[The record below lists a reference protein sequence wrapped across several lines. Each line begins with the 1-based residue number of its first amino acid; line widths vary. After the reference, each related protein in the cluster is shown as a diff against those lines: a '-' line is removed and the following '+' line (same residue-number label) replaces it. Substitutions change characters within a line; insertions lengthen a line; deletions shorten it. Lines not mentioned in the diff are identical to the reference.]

1 MSFFRVA
8 LKNILRRR
16 LRTALTLCGVA
27 VGIAAFTAL
36 VGFSRSFEQAWLRLY
51 EGSGTDLVV
60 VQKMFLNTSVDE
72 TVGAQLR
79 AIPDVAA
86 AEPFLANLVD
96 LTPEINALVYGWPA
110 GSFEFDPLTI
120 LQGRRFRD
128 GVLEVMLGEV
138 LADNLGKKAGDSLEI
153 QGAMFQ
159 VVGVFRGGSALE
171 IGAAIMPIDELQ
183 RLTDLTGKVTAF
195 HVRLRK
201 PGNGE
206 SGEALIRQARA
217 TIEAAVPGLK
227 AVPAGDR
234 ARNNQL
240 VVLARS
246 TAWGTSLIALFIGA
260 LGIANTM
267 AMSVFERTREIGILR
282 SLGWKRVR
290 VIKLILIEAATL
302 GLAGG
307 CLGIAGGWLAL
318 HILAA
323 LPATAT
329 FVSPV
334 VPLWQGIESLCI
346 AVLIGLLAG
355 MAPAWR
361 GSRLSPVE
369 ALRYE

>member
-16 LRTALTLCGVA
+16 LRTALTLCGVT
-27 VGIAAFTAL
+27 VGIGAFTAL
-36 VGFSRSFEQAWLRLY
+36 VGFSRSFEQAWLKLY
-51 EGSGTDLVV
+51 EGPGTDLVV
-60 VQKMFLNTSVDE
+60 VQKMFLNTSVDQ
-72 TVGAQLR
+72 TAGLKLH
-79 AIPDVAA
+79 AIPDVAD
-86 AEPFLANLVD
+86 AEPFLANLID

-110 GSFEFDPLTI
+110 DSFEFTPLDI
-120 LQGRRFRD
+120 LQGRRFHD
-128 GVLEVMLGEV
+128 GLLEVMLGEV

-153 QGAMFQ
+153 QGAAFQ

-171 IGAAIMPIDELQ
+171 IGGAIMPLDQLQ
-183 RLTDLTGKVTAF
+183 RLTDLQGKVTAF

-201 PGNGE
+201 PAPGE
-206 SGEALIRQARA
+206 SGEALIHRARA
-217 TIEAAVPGLK
+217 AIEAALPGLK
-227 AVPAGDR
+227 AVPSGDR

-246 TAWGTSLIALFIGA
+246 TAWGTSLIALLIGA

-282 SLGWKRVR
+282 ALGWKRLR
-290 VIKLILIEAATL
+290 VMRLILIEAAAL

-307 CLGIAGGWLAL
+307 CLGIVGGWLAL
-318 HILAA
+318 EAFAA
-323 LPATAT
+323 LPATAS

-334 VPLWQGIESLCI
+334 VPLWQGIESLSV

-355 MAPAWR
+355 LAPAWR